1 MSLPVESAND
11 PETAARAACG
21 RIAARPAGEVLSDS
35 DIQAVLAAGV
45 RLYAARVADAET
57 RIAAFPDG
65 GAVTATDAMVTVTA
79 IMQAVNVQV
88 FELGMWQAWSGR

>member
-1 MSLPVESAND
+1 MSLPVEGD
-11 PETAARAACG
+11 PEAAARQACG
-21 RIAARPAGEVLSDS
+21 RIAARAPGEVLSDG
-35 DIQAVLAAGV
+35 DIQAVLAAAV
-45 RLYAARVADAET
+45 RLYAGRVADAET

-65 GAVTATDAMVTVTA
+65 AAVTATDAMVTVTA